1 MGNISLG
8 HSSALDASGKLH
20 EFRPGDELPDW
31 VTAKQEASNQ
41 VPVKLVTGDEASE
54 IIARAENDAA
64 GIIARAENDAAGII
78 ARAENDAAG
87 IIAKAQVDAEAI
99 LAEARTAAEQDQKD
113 KSDPAEGEGAESAES
128 DENATAEES
137 GEPDFTK
144 PATPKRGRP
153 RKQV

>member
-31 VTAKQEASNQ
+31 VTAKQKEASP

-64 GIIARAENDAAGII
+64 GIIA
-78 ARAENDAAG
+78 
-87 IIAKAQVDAEAI
+87 KAEAEAAEI
-99 LAEARTAAEQDQKD
+99 LANAKGQVSSTGGD
-113 KSDPAEGEGAESAES
+113 ESN
-128 DENATAEES
+128 ENAEAEPEKVEPAA
-137 GEPDFTK
+137 EPDFTQ
-144 PATPKRGRP
+144 PAPAKRGRP
-153 RKQV
+153 RKAE

>member
-54 IIARAENDAA
+54 IIARAESDAA
-64 GIIARAENDAAGII
+64 GIV
-78 ARAENDAAG
+78 
-87 IIAKAQVDAEAI
+87 AKAEAEAAEI
-99 LAEARTAAEQDQKD
+99 LANAQAHVASPNEDSIEATGGDDGDANGKGEE
-113 KSDPAEGEGAESAES
+113 PA
-128 DENATAEES
+128 
-137 GEPDFTK
+137 EPDFTK

-153 RKQV
+153 RKAE

>member
-1 MGNISLG
+1 MGIISLG
-8 HSSALDASGKLH
+8 HASALDVSGRLH
-20 EFRPGDELPDW
+20 EFKPGEELPDW
-31 VTAKQEASNQ
+31 ATGKQPAPNPVAVEIVADPTEDQAALVIAS
-41 VPVKLVTGDEASE
+41 
-54 IIARAENDAA
+54 
-64 GIIARAENDAAGII
+64 
-78 ARAENDAAG
+78 AENDAAG

>member
-20 EFRPGDELPDW
+20 EFQPGDELPDW
-31 VTAKQEASNQ
+31 VTAKRNDSNALAVQ
-41 VPVKLVTGDEASE
+41 FTSGAPDEV
-54 IIARAENDAA
+54 
-64 GIIARAENDAAGII
+64 GLII

-87 IIAKAQVDAEAI
+87 IIAKAEAEAKAI
-99 LAEARTAAEQDQKD
+99 LAEAKAQVA
-113 KSDPAEGEGAESAES
+113 SDPDANTEGTGDAQS
-128 DENATAEES
+128 DANGKGEES

-153 RKQV
+153 RKAE

>member
-20 EFRPGDELPDW
+20 EFRPGDELPGW

-54 IIARAENDAA
+54 
-64 GIIARAENDAAGII
+64 II

-113 KSDPAEGEGAESAES
+113 KSDPAEGEGAELAES

>member
-54 IIARAENDAA
+54 
-64 GIIARAENDAAGII
+64 II

>member
-54 IIARAENDAA
+54 
-64 GIIARAENDAAGII
+64 IIARAENDAAGII